1 MHSKYSQAQTIASIS
16 NAIEIEG
23 TLLLHTIT
31 LSTTATAVRTYDF
44 ALVFNTVEP

>member
-31 LSTTATAVRTYDF
+31 LSTTATAVITYDF